1 MAILRERPYCNHNF
15 LVDLGTGAPNEV
27 RAGFSEVSGLSA
39 ELEVIDYRNGNDRE
53 NTLRKAPG
61 VARFSEV
68 TLKRGVIGSTDLWQW
83 FKAVSDGNVERR
95 TVTIQLL
102 SEDRSAVVM
111 TWRLLRAFPTRYSGP
126 TLTASG
132 SETAIESLTLVH
144 EGLELE

>member
-1 MAILRERPYCNHNF
+1 MAILRDRPYCNHNF
-15 LVDLGTGAPNEV
+15 LVDLGSGAPNEV

-39 ELEVIDYRNGNDRE
+39 EVEIVDYRSGNERD
-53 NTLRKAPG
+53 NAVRKAPG
-61 VARFSEV
+61 VARFTEV

-83 FKAVSDGNVERR
+83 FKTVSDGNVERR

-102 SEDRSAVVM
+102 SEDRNAVVM
-111 TWRLLRAFPTRYSGP
+111 TWRLLRAFPVRYTGP
-126 TLTASG
+126 TLTATG